1 MKIGRLEIVTAG
13 GCARRAVYAYWEGL
27 ERVHYGPKPWQRFDR
42 KFFHL
47 GIDPNVYGQP
57 KLFGSLFNLSWRIPL
72 PRVKFP
78 RVDSTGQIPNR
89 LHLAAYRVSSWFWC
103 GMDGRDG
110 WFTAH
115 RRKVRKDLKQWCR
128 EEQARHEERVRRLVA
143 K

>member
-1 MKIGRLEIVTAG
+1 VVVRGVRSTPIGRVWSESTTVQNRGNDSTG
-13 GCARRAVYAYWEGL
+13 SSST
-27 ERVHYGPKPWQRFDR
+27 
-42 KFFHL
+42 
-47 GIDPNVYGQP
+47 
-57 KLFGSLFNLSWRIPL
+57 FGSLFNLSWRIPL

-89 LHLAAYRVSSWFWC
+89 LHLAAYRVSRWFWH
-103 GMDGRDG
+103 GMDGRHG

-115 RRKVRKDLKQWCR
+115 RRKVRKDLKQWYR